1 MRKINDY
8 IIAIE
13 VPKLAMPNLS
23 SAKIKGPKNVYYM
36 YPGRFTDTLLEINN
50 IATKLI
56 NDTLYEGV
64 IAPDQNSYFEKMKD
78 SYSYILTETEIDM
91 GKSPEDILE
100 ELRILFK
107 PLLIIFSFLFSEI
120 FNFNKVFFF
129 SKQRFGYK
137 FIRMLETT
145 ISHEDVSEGGELKR
159 DISLNDV
166 EVIFPFILARIC
178 GKEKYLEFIDGYLA
192 GKIRSFYIGNKISN
206 YWNCLEHFA
215 QRYCKEKGKTRI
227 MSRKVIK
234 NLNKIVKGAL
244 NIVTQE
250 AIEFPNLNLTQV
262 LSKGLL
268 LPYNNPP
275 INDKITY
282 MCYKKNIRISE
293 DEEKIIKMIYE
304 IRNKLY
310 HEESYLTNLLGVLA
324 RKFGLTDPTLVD
336 IAKFSKKFSLIV
348 EKIIL
353 RFFKIIPN
361 YFNVEQ
367 GEYHYYL
374 NHKVMNLPSLL
385 SRRQREKER
394 LEERFDRS
402 GLTSREVSIKS
413 IINDKRD
420 LCRRGKF
427 ISIIKFFSR
436 FKAKLHDLTHVN
448 YVSGVF
454 RGSNRFLNVTVRFKG
469 NLKGELE
476 IPSRNLA
483 EIAAIRRG
491 EIYFQ
496 SDLMPST
503 NNFRMKFKLLLKRT
517 THSFNTNTTGEF
529 LTFLN
534 DINELV

>member
-1 MRKINDY
+1 
-8 IIAIE
+8 
-13 VPKLAMPNLS
+13 
-23 SAKIKGPKNVYYM
+23 
-36 YPGRFTDTLLEINN
+36 
-50 IATKLI
+50 
-56 NDTLYEGV
+56 
-64 IAPDQNSYFEKMKD
+64 
-78 SYSYILTETEIDM
+78 
-91 GKSPEDILE
+91 
-100 ELRILFK
+100 
-107 PLLIIFSFLFSEI
+107 
-120 FNFNKVFFF
+120 
-129 SKQRFGYK
+129 
-137 FIRMLETT
+137 MLETT
-145 ISHEDVSEGGELKR
+145 ISYEDVSKGGELKR

-192 GKIRSFYIGNKISN
+192 GKAKSFYIGNKISN

-227 MSRKVIK
+227 MSRKVMK

-244 NIVTQE
+244 NLVTQE
-250 AIEFPNLNLTQV
+250 AIEFPNLYLTQV

-310 HEESYLTNLLGVLA
+310 HEEAYLTNLLGALA

-374 NHKVMNLPSLL
+374 NHKVINLPSLL
-385 SRRQREKER
+385 SRRQRENER
-394 LEERFDRS
+394 LEERLDRS
-402 GLTSREVSIKS
+402 GLTSREASIKS
-413 IINDKRD
+413 IFNDKRD

-427 ISIIKFFSR
+427 ISIIKFISR
-436 FKAKLHDLTHVN
+436 FKANLHNLTHVN

-454 RGSNRFLNVTVRFKG
+454 RGSNRFLNVNIRFKG

-476 IPSRNLA
+476 ILYRDLA
-483 EIAAIRRG
+483 EITAIRRG
-491 EIYFQ
+491 EINFQ
-496 SDLMPST
+496 SDLTPST
-503 NNFRMKFKLLLKRT
+503 NNFRMEFKLLLERT
-517 THSFNTNTTGEF
+517 THSFNTNPTGEF

-534 DINELV
+534 DINELSVSAISQADI